1 MDTTYIERYEAS
13 RLVHVPA
20 GVRVIWQG
28 RAGTVIYGNLP
39 SVWAPGGT
47 GTVSL
52 QFDNYRPGVDQYAE
66 VFADEVTIME
76 EGI

>member
-1 MDTTYIERYEAS
+1 MGNTYTGRYEAS
-13 RLVHVPA
+13 RLIPVPA

-28 RAGTVIYGNLP
+28 RAGTVIQGNLP
-39 SVWAPGGT
+39 SVWVPEGT

-76 EGI
+76 EGV